1 MKICCSPAGIQVT
14 QLWAVVACGVLC
26 IVLFWQVWWI
36 CIAMWAASGFLAAFG
51 IKKWA
56 GNICLEL
63 SGIELQLQTGKLFR
77 SLRRQPIWNLTS
89 VQILQTPLLCRTK
102 SCFLLLYSTHSVW
115 VVPAVDLEQA
125 EKLALLPGNGGNAP

>member
-1 MKICCSPAGIQVT
+1 
-14 QLWAVVACGVLC
+14 
-26 IVLFWQVWWI
+26 
-36 CIAMWAASGFLAAFG
+36 MWAASGFLAAFG